1 MQRLCRCTGAGAE
14 VLKRCRGAEAK
25 SKDVVQS
32 RCRGTEATVV
42 QTRFLVHVQRGR
54 GAECSGAEL
63 ES

>member
-1 MQRLCRCTGAGAE
+1 MQVLRCLRDAE
-14 VLKRCRGAEAK
+14 VQRCRGE
-25 SKDVVQS
+25 DVVQS

-42 QTRFLVHVQRGR
+42 QTRFLVHVQRVR